1 MSSLRAVRL
10 VAGRE
15 VVLKLQSK
23 VFRISSAI
31 TALLVVGIVLSPQI
45 LPGGSSEYRIG
56 ITAEVPA
63 ALKESLNESA
73 ILLEADHRMVTYPSA
88 AEAVEAVRS
97 EDADAAITD
106 ASTMVFKDERDTLL
120 RVLVSDAVFQHS
132 RAQLLEAAGLNSG
145 QVSELMGPPDV
156 EEMVL
161 EPGPEGDGAGSG
173 MAAVAAMFL
182 AIGLYS
188 QWVMSG
194 VLEEK
199 SSRVVEVVLGA
210 LTPRQLLAGKVIGIG
225 GLGLLHLVALAV
237 VGAVAA
243 SFGGTGI
250 PEAGT
255 STFVTAAVWFFLGYA
270 FYAVLSAVA
279 AALVSRQDDL
289 QIAFLPVMAI
299 AMASYI
305 FSIAA
310 LTDPDGTMARIG
322 SLIPSVAPFAIPALA
337 AQGAITA
344 AEQAASAG
352 ITLLA
357 IWVLTMV
364 GSRIYS
370 GAILRFGPR
379 IRLKEAWKRT

>member
-1 MSSLRAVRL
+1 VSSLRTVRL

-23 VFRISSAI
+23 VFQISTAI
-31 TALLVVGIVLSPQI
+31 TALLVVGIILSPQL
-45 LPGGSSEYRIG
+45 LPGESSEYRIG

-63 ALKESLNESA
+63 ALRELLNESA
-73 ILLEADHRMVTYPSA
+73 LLLEADHRLVTYPSA
-88 AEAVEAVRS
+88 DEALEAVRS
-97 EDADAAITD
+97 EEADAAITD
-106 ASTMVFKDERDTLL
+106 GSTMVFKDERETQM
-120 RVLVSDAVFQHS
+120 RALVSDAVIQHS
-132 RAQLLEAAGLNSG
+132 RVQLLEAAGLDAG
-145 QVSELMGPPDV
+145 QVSQLMGPPDV
-156 EEMVL
+156 EETVL
-161 EPGPEGDGAGSG
+161 EPGPEDDGAGIG
-173 MAAVAAMFL
+173 FAAVAAMFL

-225 GLGLLHLVALAV
+225 GLGLLHMVALAV

-243 SFGGTGI
+243 SFGGTGV

-255 STFVTAAVWFFLGYA
+255 STFVTAGAWFFLGYG

-299 AMASYI
+299 AMASYF
-305 FSIAA
+305 FSIAT
-310 LTDPDGTMARIG
+310 LSDPGGTLARIG
-322 SLIPSVAPFAIPALA
+322 SLIPSVAPFAIPARA

-344 AEQAASAG
+344 GEQVVSAG
-352 ITLLA
+352 ITLLT
-357 IWVLTMV
+357 IGVLAMI

-379 IRLKEAWKRT
+379 IRLREAWKRT